1 MAIRIKLGRY
11 RTVHG
16 DPLGRSWVGYLPGM
30 SPEDVW
36 QAGRGIWKL
45 DRRRAEKERSALLVG
60 GELVRAVAD
69 ISSFVEHGD
78 RVELLGNVLGP
89 GDALHDAYVG
99 GLDPVV
105 RPSRNPVA
113 YVALPEEL

>member
-16 DPLGRSWVGYLPGM
+16 DPLGRSCVGYFPGM

-36 QAGRGIWKL
+36 QAGRGVWKL
-45 DRRRAEKERSALLVG
+45 DRRRAEREGYALLVG

-69 ISSFVEHGD
+69 IAALVEHGD
-78 RVELLGNVLGP
+78 RVELVGKLVGP
-89 GDALHDAYVG
+89 GESLHDAYVG
-99 GLDPVV
+99 SLDPVV

-113 YVALPEEL
+113 YVALPEEP